1 MISSGIFSFINHK
14 RFIFPFRMQLDV
26 PPELELMDGESTDI
40 KVSISEVFPLP
51 EVLFYLNTKLAD
63 VEEISSSNPQQDGSG
78 LFEFTQVVRYKA
90 DYEDTGKKL
99 ICIARQIDHE
109 GNVVESQAEVFLNV
123 KAQLPPAERAGI
135 PPAAIGGIVGGLL
148 LLLLIL
154 ILVGAAFRAGWLC
167 FAPTP
172 VPVVYTEKAKA
183 ETNEADIQT
192 DARGTADS
200 GNHAAFGPSKP
211 GRGLQAYD
219 QFQGIGD
226 EPKAPEY
233 APLIGGASAFAQ
245 DGTKAY
251 DDEGIGSRAGS
262 LPSLNRS
269 SIDERD
275 WKDTLQVLG
284 PKFSKLA
291 DYMRGEHDEDDEE
304 GDDGGNKSDS
314 SSDSSDVEKGGNHQL
329 DLEGGSEV

>member
-1 MISSGIFSFINHK
+1 M
-14 RFIFPFRMQLDV
+14 DV
-26 PPELELMDGESTDI
+26 PPELEIEDGESTDI
-40 KVSISEVFPLP
+40 KVRFSEAFPLP
-51 EVLFYLNTKLAD
+51 EVAFYLNTKLAD
-63 VEEISSSNPQQDGSG
+63 VEEISSTKAEQDGSG
-78 LFEFTQVVRYKA
+78 LFEFTQVIRYEA

-99 ICIARQIDHE
+99 ICIARQVDHE
-109 GNVVESQAEVFLNV
+109 GNAVESQAEVFLNV
-123 KAQLPPAERAGI
+123 RAQPPPAARSGLQ
-135 PPAAIGGIVGGLL
+135 PAAIGGIVGVLV

-154 ILVGAAFRAGWLC
+154 ILLGAAFRAGWLC

-192 DARGTADS
+192 DAKGTADS

-219 QFQGIGD
+219 QLQGIGD
-226 EPKAPEY
+226 EPRAPEY

-291 DYMRGEHDEDDEE
+291 DYMRGEHEEEDEE
-304 GDDGGNKSDS
+304 GEEEEADKKSES
-314 SSDSSDVEKGGNHQL
+314 SSRSSDVEKGESSKLNL